1 MGFVLN
7 IIRAAGWVIAGV
19 IVLGIVLVVA
29 DANEDNGLVAAILD
43 VGRFFAKP
51 FRNIFELDDN
61 DLQIAINWG
70 IAAIVYVVIAML
82 IVALLS
88 KLGRRG
94 RTVRD

>member
-1 MGFVLN
+1 MGFLLN

-19 IVLGIVLVVA
+19 IVLGIILVVA

-51 FRNIFELDDN
+51 FVDIFELKDN
-61 DLQIAINWG
+61 DLEIAVNWG
-70 IAAIVYVVIAML
+70 IAALVYVLIAAL
-82 IVALLS
+82 LVALLS
-88 KLGRRG
+88 KVLRRG